1 MTLKRPGGSMASP
14 AGLPAEAPACGKMHL
29 PVRVLVHD
37 FSGHP
42 FQVQLSRV
50 LAARGH
56 EVLHL
61 YCSEYQTGKGAVAGI
76 DSDPQAFHVESVS
89 MTKPW
94 DRYSW
99 LRRVRQERQYGAA
112 FARRAERFEPDVV
125 LAC

>member
-1 MTLKRPGGSMASP
+1 MTLERPSGYMAAPGG
-14 AGLPAEAPACGKMHL
+14 LPDEAPACAKMGM

-61 YCSEYQTGKGAVAGI
+61 YCSEYQTGKGAVSGI
-76 DSDPQAFHVESVS
+76 DSDPQTFSVESVS
-89 MTKPW
+89 MNKPW

-99 LRRVRQERQYGAA
+99 LRRIRQERQYGAT
-112 FARRAERFEPDVV
+112 FARRAARFEPDV
-125 LAC
+125 